1 MWSYMASAL
10 GITCQ
15 NEARHEPLPHELP
28 SSNQNDGVNRLFFR
42 LRSRGWLDRE
52 NELYVSIP
60 RNVTGHCNI
69 LFFPGDVQDFKAT
82 MDAGPFAEYSDYSYE
97 TVAELL
103 NKKFGDTCNVWV
115 VRPNCFKHGA
125 YSSFDNFVTT
135 NEYGAATKYTSTE
148 LLFVYATDDP
158 TAFATKHLAS
168 LVQNT
173 QATLRRQGGLYPIL
187 CFLLRMYVNIS
198 MALPM
203 HLLGFSKG
211 GTVLN
216 QLVTEL
222 VRYSFNKKRSSSGQI
237 RQGSA
242 FASTRQF
249 FSAVIWNGSSYNL
262 LLYNGQINSIHWLDS
277 GNGLLEGAM
286 PTEEL
291 ALSVL
296 SRYERLRLFVHVTP
310 YQYSAR
316 TRPWVK
322 AEVNSFVKKMKLRG
336 ADVQLIMYVQL
347 KQVNMC
353 CIGIYYEGDE
363 DSLASHF
370 HILHSFETDRSF
382 KSKEKEQ

>member
-115 VRPNCFKHGA
+115 VKPNCFKHGA

-135 NEYGAATKYTSTE
+135 NEYGAATKY
-148 LLFVYATDDP
+148 DP

-173 QATLRRQGGLYPIL
+173 QATLRRQG
-187 CFLLRMYVNIS
+187 VNIS

-249 FSAVIWNGSSYNL
+249 FSA
-262 LLYNGQINSIHWLDS
+262 INSIHWLDS

-336 ADVQLIMYVQL
+336 ADVQLI
-347 KQVNMC
+347 
-353 CIGIYYEGDE
+353 IYYEGDE

>member
-15 NEARHEPLPHELP
+15 NETRHDALPHESP
-28 SSNQNDGVNRLFFR
+28 SSNQNKDVERLFFR
-42 LRSRGWLDRE
+42 LRSRGWLDRK
-52 NELYVSIP
+52 NEMYISVP
-60 RNVTGHCNI
+60 KNVTGHCNI
-69 LFFPGDVQDFKAT
+69 IFFPGDVQDFKAT
-82 MDAGPFAEYSDYSYE
+82 IDYSYE
-97 TVAELL
+97 TVVQVLI
-103 NKKFGDTCNVWV
+103 KKFGDTCNVWV
-115 VRPNCFKHGA
+115 VKPNCFKHGA

-135 NEYGAATKYTSTE
+135 NEYGAATKY
-148 LLFVYATDDP
+148 DP

-168 LVQNT
+168 LIQNT
-173 QATLRRQGGLYPIL
+173 QATLRRRG
-187 CFLLRMYVNIS
+187 VNVS

-211 GTVLN
+211 GIVLN

-237 RQGSA
+237 RQGST

-249 FSAVIWNGSSYNL
+249 FSA
-262 LLYNGQINSIHWLDS
+262 INSIHWLDS

-296 SRYERLRLFVHVTP
+296 SRYERL
-310 YQYSAR
+310 
-316 TRPWVK
+316 
-322 AEVNSFVKKMKLRG
+322 SFVKKMKRRS
-336 ADVQLIMYVQL
+336 ADVQLI
-347 KQVNMC
+347 
-353 CIGIYYEGDE
+353 IYYEGDE

-370 HILHSFETDRSF
+370 HILHAFETDRSF
-382 KSKEKEQ
+382 KSKGKEQ